1 VHIHPHQIDRP
12 IKPSY
17 GHDSLDR
24 RATVIVDAVV
34 TCAMAIYFM
43 ASAFSLFFD

>member
-1 VHIHPHQIDRP
+1 MHIHPHEFKRP
-12 IKPSY
+12 VRPSY
-17 GHDSLDR
+17 SHASLDR